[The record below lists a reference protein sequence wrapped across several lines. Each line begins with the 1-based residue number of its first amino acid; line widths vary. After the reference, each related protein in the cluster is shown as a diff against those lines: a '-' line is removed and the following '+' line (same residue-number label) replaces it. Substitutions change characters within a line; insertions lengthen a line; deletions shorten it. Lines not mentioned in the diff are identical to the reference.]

1 MKLSDL
7 LLEDDDKFEKGPYGF
22 EFGDT
27 EVDPETGAITS
38 KVTYT
43 PLRSLKLGITKNDKD
58 FKDVIRKY
66 PDDQELMKLYN
77 EYRNFK
83 LRFNRYTNLKYGKL

>member
-7 LLEDDDKFEKGPYGF
+7 LLEDDNSEKGPYGF

-27 EVDPETGAITS
+27 EVDPETGGITS

-43 PLRSLKLGITKNDKD
+43 PLRNLKVGIAKND
-58 FKDVIRKY
+58 
-66 PDDQELMKLYN
+66 
-77 EYRNFK
+77 
-83 LRFNRYTNLKYGKL
+83 

>member
-7 LLEDDDKFEKGPYGF
+7 LLEDDNSEKGPYGF

-27 EVDPETGAITS
+27 EVDPETGGITS

-43 PLRSLKLGITKNDKD
+43 PLRNLKVGIAKNDQD
-58 FKDVIRKY
+58 FKAVVRKY
-66 PDDQELMKLYN
+66 PDDERLLKLYE
-77 EYRNFK
+77 EYVSFK
-83 LRFNRYTNLKYGKL
+83 RRFNRYTNLKFGKL